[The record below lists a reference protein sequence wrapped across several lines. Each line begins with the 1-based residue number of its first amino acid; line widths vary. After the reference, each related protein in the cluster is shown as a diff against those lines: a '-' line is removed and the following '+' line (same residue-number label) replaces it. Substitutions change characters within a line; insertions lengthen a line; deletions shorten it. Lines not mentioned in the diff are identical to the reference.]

1 VLDVSRARETPPR
14 SVTQA
19 RMRASSPGGDA
30 RAGGAASRASAVAAL
45 FAGGTGRIDLAA
57 LAAARSLD
65 GSGGGRAPLNKRF
78 AFATVQGT
86 CQANRR
92 EQVAALWQA
101 RDRHLQGDDAA
112 ADDAA
117 WEERRREAA
126 ARDAA
131 LRAEREAGASRR
143 RSGSRVAT
151 VHA

>member
-1 VLDVSRARETPPR
+1 
-14 SVTQA
+14 
-19 RMRASSPGGDA
+19 MRAASPGGDA
-30 RAGGAASRASAVAAL
+30 RAAAAASRASAVAAL
-45 FAGGTGRIDLAA
+45 FAGGAGRVDLAA

-78 AFATVQGT
+78 ALATVQGT

-101 RDRHLQGDDAA
+101 RDRQLVGDHVA

-131 LRAEREAGASRR
+131 LRAEREAGASRPR
-143 RSGSRVAT
+143 RALRRDCVRLTRAAPRSGGGGGGAGGG
-151 VHA
+151 

>member
-1 VLDVSRARETPPR
+1 
-14 SVTQA
+14 
-19 RMRASSPGGDA
+19 M
-30 RAGGAASRASAVAAL
+30 
-45 FAGGTGRIDLAA
+45 DLVA
-57 LAAARSLD
+57 LAAARALD

-101 RDRHLQGDDAA
+101 RDRQLLGDDVA

-126 ARDAA
+126 ARDEA

-143 RSGSRVAT
+143 RFGPRGAT
-151 VHA
+151 TCA

>member
-1 VLDVSRARETPPR
+1 
-14 SVTQA
+14 
-19 RMRASSPGGDA
+19 M
-30 RAGGAASRASAVAAL
+30 AAL

-65 GSGGGRAPLNKRF
+65 VRAPLNKRF

-101 RDRHLQGDDAA
+101 RDRQLQGDDAA